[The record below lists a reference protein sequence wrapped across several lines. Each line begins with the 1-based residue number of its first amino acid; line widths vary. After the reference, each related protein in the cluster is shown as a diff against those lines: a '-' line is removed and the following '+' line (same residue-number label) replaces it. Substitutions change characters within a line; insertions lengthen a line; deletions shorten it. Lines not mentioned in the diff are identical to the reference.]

1 MVLWRD
7 GALGFYILLLTDQ
20 VSIFSSIKS
29 LCSALFYIFSI
40 WHSAVLLYEL
50 YFLLFKLDDKVMAFR
65 VEEAYFKT
73 LSNIYDEAFF
83 RNNQQLKAVNYFRSI
98 MEV

>member
-50 YFLLFKLDDKVMAFR
+50 YFLLFKVDDKVMAFR
-65 VEEAYFKT
+65 E
-73 LSNIYDEAFF
+73 
-83 RNNQQLKAVNYFRSI
+83 LKRHILRPCQTSTMKLFLEIINS
-98 MEV
+98 

>member
-1 MVLWRD
+1 MVPWRD

-29 LCSALFYIFSI
+29 LCSALFYIFSV

-65 VEEAYFKT
+65 E
-73 LSNIYDEAFF
+73 
-83 RNNQQLKAVNYFRSI
+83 LKRHILRRCQTSKMKLFLEIINS
-98 MEV
+98 